1 MRTKDGYLIHVG
13 MWVYD
18 QNGIYEIKEIRP
30 TSILVNEIGFDCPD
44 RDTNGCERC
53 GNQCGQ
59 DGPCEDYY
67 CIADTYTL
75 LPQEIR
81 RLHYA

>member
-18 QNGIYEIKEIRP
+18 ADGVYEIKDIRP
-30 TSILVNEIGFDCPD
+30 ASILIREVIFDSD
-44 RDTNGCERC
+44 DS
-53 GNQCGQ
+53 
-59 DGPCEDYY
+59 DGYGYDDEYS
-67 CIADTYTL
+67 L

-81 RLHYA
+81 RLHYT